1 MTFNKILP
9 ALALLTLPIMAQ
21 AEKYPAPVEA
31 MRERGVEVLER
42 FDAPSGLTGYT
53 ALFNG
58 RPLALYVTEDGK
70 HALIG
75 SLLNAKGEDLTG
87 VVLEEKVSRPQSK
100 VMWEKLKDSS
110 WIADGSDKAETIV
123 YVFTDPNCPYCKRF
137 WPTVQSVVDRY
148 GDSIAVT
155 MRDYPLPFHGQAAV
169 REAAAAQCVFKL
181 AGNKAFWTYSDM
193 IYAKTA
199 SNGQGITGK
208 QPLVQMATEMGV
220 DPAQFTNCVNDNAAV
235 RQGIEQD
242 TASAGRAGIRG
253 TPTSVLIDT
262 KTGKTALVRG
272 AQPMT
277 VISSALDVLLDKTK

>member
-137 WPTVQSVVDRY
+137 WKDARPWIDAGKVQLRHVMVGTLGES
-148 GDSIAVT
+148 S
-155 MRDYPLPFHGQAAV
+155 QKKAAYLLSAKDQK
-169 REAAAAQCVFKL
+169 AAL
-181 AGNKAFWTYSDM
+181 LGNES
-193 IYAKTA
+193 
-199 SNGQGITGK
+199 GK
-208 QPLVQMATEMGV
+208 K
-220 DPAQFTNCVNDNAAV
+220 PAQEATTIAAKQRQQLDDNQQLMGLLGA
-235 RQGIEQD
+235 
-242 TASAGRAGIRG
+242 TG
-253 TPTSVLIDT
+253 TPAILYLDP
-262 KTGKTALVRG
+262 TGMMQMHPG
-272 AQPMT
+272 APQGEQ
-277 VISSALDVLLDKTK
+277 LLELFGPRP

>member
-1 MTFNKILP
+1 AFIKSAATESGQAGRDTARPPEQDVDVAAIDP
-9 ALALLTLPIMAQ
+9 AS
-21 AEKYPAPVEA
+21 EPVA
-31 MRERGVEVLER
+31 GNP
-42 FDAPSGLTGYT
+42 DARYQ
-53 ALFNG
+53 F
-58 RPLALYVTEDGK
+58 
-70 HALIG
+70 
-75 SLLNAKGEDLTG
+75 
-87 VVLEEKVSRPQSK
+87 
-100 VMWEKLKDSS
+100 
-110 WIADGSDKAETIV
+110 IV
-123 YVFTDPNCPYCKRF
+123 YSDFECPYCKRF

-235 RQGIEQD
+235 RQG
-242 TASAGRAGIRG
+242 
-253 TPTSVLIDT
+253 
-262 KTGKTALVRG
+262 
-272 AQPMT
+272 
-277 VISSALDVLLDKTK
+277 